1 MAVPQWTQNS
11 GYRLATLQERV
22 TTSITLPIAPGSA
35 SGTGFDPGTTS
46 ISLPAQS
53 RIQNA
58 TNIGISKTWTQG
70 GSSVT
75 YDYPFAIRIPTI
87 PALTNK
93 RLPVAILLHGNG
105 GNGPNEITAWENYL
119 GDHIL
124 IAPTGYNNAW
134 NVAHENTK
142 APDVEM
148 LQDLITQLTN
158 YSNVDNTKIRIVGFS
173 NGAALANR
181 AYVQIDDTSLDVVCT
196 IGTQFFDPMF
206 RNDTFYIPSGQ
217 TGVTTA
223 EYNTAKTP
231 LKGRCPEE

>member
-75 YDYPFAIRIPTI
+75 YDYPCTRCVIKSIATPFRRFIR
-87 PALTNK
+87 
-93 RLPVAILLHGNG
+93 
-105 GNGPNEITAWENYL
+105 
-119 GDHIL
+119 
-124 IAPTGYNNAW
+124 TG
-134 NVAHENTK
+134 
-142 APDVEM
+142 
-148 LQDLITQLTN
+148 
-158 YSNVDNTKIRIVGFS
+158 R
-173 NGAALANR
+173 
-181 AYVQIDDTSLDVVCT
+181 VQI
-196 IGTQFFDPMF
+196 
-206 RNDTFYIPSGQ
+206 
-217 TGVTTA
+217 
-223 EYNTAKTP
+223 
-231 LKGRCPEE
+231 